1 MRQTG
6 IDAYK
11 TSSSTM
17 VGRGKDGADGS
28 DGQAMRV
35 PGYKSHMG
43 VKNIRTTASAA
54 SFSNRMAV
62 YIVSSYWQR

>member
-43 VKNIRTTASAA
+43 VKNIRIHGVCS
-54 SFSNRMAV
+54 V
-62 YIVSSYWQR
+62 LLQ